1 MDDGH
6 GAQAEH
12 QPTSCELIEELPG
25 GHWILDFIVGN
36 FLEFHQMV
44 HLVDGVLIW
53 CIPYN
58 QKKILLCKS

>member
-12 QPTSCELIEELPG
+12 QPTSCELMEELPG
-25 GHWILDFIVGN
+25 GHWMNWISLFGN

-44 HLVDGVLIW
+44 YLVDGVLIW
-53 CIPYN
+53 CIP
-58 QKKILLCKS
+58 